1 MTGTLSTQALDA
13 PMITLRELSAGY
25 GAAPILADL
34 SLDLRAG
41 SMIGLIGPN
50 GAGKTTLLKLLMGL
64 MRPLSGEA
72 LVQVR
77 PVAAYRRAA
86 LARRMTL
93 VPQDTQI
100 GFAFA
105 VEDIVAMGRN
115 PHLGRFRVPGAHD
128 LEMVRRAMAETG
140 VTRFARRLID
150 TLSGGERQ
158 RVIIARAIAQETP
171 IVLLDEVT
179 ANLDLCHQLEVLGLA
194 QKLARDGRL
203 VVAAIHDL
211 AMASRFCD
219 RLLLLAEGGLRADGT
234 PDSVLTEGNL
244 RRYFHVEARIDR
256 LRDGSGLS
264 IEPLAPLP
272 AAAGDGSSQPE
283 GVSQ

>member
-1 MTGTLSTQALDA
+1 MSSTARIDVLDDR
-13 PMITLRELSAGY
+13 MIELRHLRAGY
-25 GAAPILADL
+25 GASTILDDLTLDL
-34 SLDLRAG
+34 SAG
-41 SMIGLIGPN
+41 SMVGLIGPN

-64 MRPLSGEA
+64 MRPISGDIRV
-72 LVQVR
+72 LGR
-77 PVAAYRRAA
+77 PVAAYRRGA

-100 GFAFA
+100 GFAFD

-128 LEMVRRAMAETG
+128 LEMVHLAMAETG
-140 VTRFARRLID
+140 VTHLVRRPID

-158 RVIIARAIAQETP
+158 RAIIARAIAQETP

-203 VVAAIHDL
+203 VVAAMHDL
-211 AMASRFCD
+211 GMASRFCD
-219 RLLLLAEGGLRADGT
+219 RLLLLADGGLRADGT
-234 PDSVLTEGNL
+234 PASVLTEGNL
-244 RRYFHVEARIDR
+244 RGYFQVEARIAQMR
-256 LRDGSGLS
+256 HVAGLS
-264 IEPLAPLP
+264 IEPLASRS
-272 AAAGDGSSQPE
+272 AAASEGSIPPE
-283 GVSQ
+283 RV